1 MIYRS
6 DFECAFWLRVVE
18 LMGQEGQVAD
28 EGQNSN
34 SHGQMAD
41 ARAREEHTMGVRE
54 AGAVRDFVREAGA
67 VRDSVLVSNHM
78 A

>member
-6 DFECAFWLRVVE
+6 DFECAFWLKVVE
-18 LMGQEGQVAD
+18 LMGQGGQAAD
-28 EGQNSN
+28 EGQGSN
-34 SHGQMAD
+34 SHGQLAD
-41 ARAREEHTMGVRE
+41 ARAREEHTTGVRE
-54 AGAVRDFVREAGA
+54 VGA